1 MITEA
6 ELYNNKWRIRN
17 NVLYKLGIYI
27 IPDGSDMK
35 SDRMWRF
42 YIKDDEQGLVLMRS
56 PWIPFQNVAHIERI
70 IKWHIREIIF
80 DPSYPVL
87 AKLSSKLRRTLKNWI
102 L

>member
-6 ELYNNKWRIRN
+6 ELYNDKWRIRN

-35 SDRMWRF
+35 FDRMWRF

-56 PWIPFQNVAHIERI
+56 PLIPFTNVAHLERV
-70 IKWHIREIIF
+70 IKWHIQEIVF
-80 DPSYPVL
+80 NSTYPIL
-87 AKLSSKLRRTLKNWI
+87 ERLSSKLKRTLKNWI
-102 L
+102 I